1 MKVYIVVDEYIGH
14 DVKDDVTVK
23 AFSTKEKAI
32 DYIAKL
38 KEQYLK
44 DYSYFK
50 IEEDEKWWFTMQ
62 YDDWRCMIEVYV
74 VEEEVDEEF

>member
-1 MKVYIVVDEYIGH
+1 MKVYIVVDEYKGD
-14 DVKDDVTVK
+14 DVRDDVTVK
-23 AFSTKEKAI
+23 AFSSKDKAI

-44 DYSYFK
+44 DYSYFQL
-50 IEEDEKWWFTMQ
+50 EEDEKWWFTMQ

-74 VEEEVDEEF
+74 VEEEVF

>member
-1 MKVYIVVDEYIGH
+1 MKVYIVADEYKGD
-14 DVKDDVTVK
+14 DVRDDVTVK
-23 AFSTKEKAI
+23 AFSTKDKAI

-44 DYSYFK
+44 DYSYFQL
-50 IEEDEKWWFTMQ
+50 EEDEKWWFTMQ

-74 VEEEVDEEF
+74 VEEEVF